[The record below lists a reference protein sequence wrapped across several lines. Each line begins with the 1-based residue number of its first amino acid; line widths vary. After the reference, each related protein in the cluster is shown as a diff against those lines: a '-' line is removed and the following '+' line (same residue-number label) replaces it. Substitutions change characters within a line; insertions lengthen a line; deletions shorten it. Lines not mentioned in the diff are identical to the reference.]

1 MQGTVI
7 RTAGSS
13 CLVRTADGGDV
24 ECTVRGKFRLKG
36 IRTTNPV
43 AVGDK
48 VEITVSPEGGGMI
61 VGLEDRKNYIIR
73 KATNLSK
80 QSQILGA
87 NIDMV
92 LLFVTIVRPETLTT
106 FIDRFIASAEAYG
119 VDVVLAFSKTDIY
132 TPQETERM
140 NALAALYEGIGYR
153 TVKFC
158 ALNGAP
164 ANVLEVLKDKVTLI
178 AGNSGTGKST
188 LVNAIVPGAGARTSE
203 ISESHL
209 TGMHTTTDSR
219 MYFLPQGGAVIDVP
233 GIKGFGTFN
242 MRREEVSHY
251 FRELFSIG
259 RECRFGNCTH
269 TGEPGCAVKKALE
282 EGRVARSRYASYLS
296 MLEDGGEAKYREAY

>member
-1 MQGTVI
+1 M
-7 RTAGSS
+7 
-13 CLVRTADGGDV
+13 
-24 ECTVRGKFRLKG
+24 ECTVRGNFRLKG

-43 AVGDK
+43 AVGDN

-61 VGLEDRKNYIIR
+61 VALGDRKNYIIR

-80 QSQILGA
+80 QSQILAA

-92 LLFVTIVRPETLTT
+92 LLFVTVARPETLTT

-119 VDVVLAFSKTDIY
+119 VEVVVAFSKTDIS
-132 TPQETERM
+132 TPAETERM
-140 NALAALYEGIGYR
+140 NELADLYENVGYR
-153 TVKFC
+153 NVKFS
-158 ALNGAP
+158 ALTGAP
-164 ANVLEVLKDKVTLI
+164 ANVLEILKNKVTLI

-188 LVNAIVPGAGARTSE
+188 LVNALIPGAGARTSE
-203 ISESHL
+203 ISECHL

-219 MYFLPQGGAVIDVP
+219 MYFLQQGGAVIDVP

-251 FRELFSIG
+251 FRELFLIG
-259 RECRFGNCTH
+259 RDCRFGNCTH

-282 EGRVARSRYASYLS
+282 EGRIAPSRYASYLN
-296 MLEDGGEAKYREAY
+296 MLEDGDESKYREAY

>member
-13 CLVRTADGGDV
+13 CLVRTTDGGDV
-24 ECTVRGKFRLKG
+24 ECTVRGNFRLKG

-43 AVGDK
+43 AVGDN

-61 VGLEDRKNYIIR
+61 VALGDRKNYIIR

-80 QSQILGA
+80 QSQILAA

-92 LLFVTIVRPETLTT
+92 LLFVTVARPETLTT

-119 VDVVLAFSKTDIY
+119 VEVVVAFSKTDIY
-132 TPQETERM
+132 TLAETERM
-140 NALAALYEGIGYR
+140 NELADLYENVGYR
-153 TVKFC
+153 NVKFS
-158 ALNGAP
+158 ALTGAP
-164 ANVLEVLKDKVTLI
+164 ANVLEILKNKVTLI

-188 LVNAIVPGAGARTSE
+188 LVNALIPGAGARTSE

-219 MYFLPQGGAVIDVP
+219 MYFLQQGGAVIDVP

-251 FRELFSIG
+251 FRELFLIG
-259 RECRFGNCTH
+259 RDCRFGNCTH

-282 EGRVARSRYASYLS
+282 EGRIAPSRYASYLN
-296 MLEDGGEAKYREAY
+296 MLEDGDESKYREAY

>member
-73 KATNLSK
+73 KSTNLSK

-92 LLFVTIVRPETLTT
+92 LLFVTIARPETLTT

-140 NALAALYEGIGYR
+140 NALATLYEGIGYR
-153 TVKFC
+153 TVRFC

-164 ANVLEVLKDKVTLI
+164 SNVLEVLKDKVTLI

-188 LVNAIVPGAGARTSE
+188 LVNALVPGAGARTSE

-251 FRELFSIG
+251 FRELFTIG

-269 TGEPGCAVKKALE
+269 TGEPGCAVRKALE
-282 EGRVARSRYASYLS
+282 EGRVAHSRYASYLS
-296 MLEDGGEAKYREAY
+296 MLEDGEEAKYREAY

>member
-13 CLVRTADGGDV
+13 CLVRTTDGGDV
-24 ECTVRGKFRLKG
+24 ECTVRGNFRLKG

-43 AVGDK
+43 AVGDN

-61 VGLEDRKNYIIR
+61 VALGDRRNYIIR

-80 QSQILGA
+80 QSQILAA

-92 LLFVTIVRPETLTT
+92 LLFVTVARPETLTT

-119 VDVVLAFSKTDIY
+119 VEVVVAFSKTDIY
-132 TPQETERM
+132 TPAETERM
-140 NALAALYEGIGYR
+140 NELADLYENVGYR
-153 TVKFC
+153 NVKFS
-158 ALNGAP
+158 ALTGAP
-164 ANVLEVLKDKVTLI
+164 ANVLEILNNKVTLI

-188 LVNAIVPGAGARTSE
+188 LVNALIPGAGARTSE

-219 MYFLPQGGAVIDVP
+219 MYFLQQGGAVIDVP

-251 FRELFSIG
+251 FRELFLIG
-259 RECRFGNCTH
+259 RDCRFGNCTH

-282 EGRVARSRYASYLS
+282 EGRIAPSRYASYLN
-296 MLEDGGEAKYREAY
+296 MLEDGDESKYREAY

>member
-13 CLVRTADGGDV
+13 CLVRTTDGGDV
-24 ECTVRGKFRLKG
+24 ECTVRGNFRLKG

-43 AVGDK
+43 AVGDN

-61 VGLEDRKNYIIR
+61 VALGDRKNYIIR

-80 QSQILGA
+80 QSQILAA

-92 LLFVTIVRPETLTT
+92 LLFVTVARPETLTT

-119 VDVVLAFSKTDIY
+119 VEVVVAFSKTDIY
-132 TPQETERM
+132 TPAETERM
-140 NALAALYEGIGYR
+140 NELADLYENVGYR
-153 TVKFC
+153 TVKFS
-158 ALNGAP
+158 ALTGAP
-164 ANVLEVLKDKVTLI
+164 ANVLEILKNKVTLI
-178 AGNSGTGKST
+178 EGNSGTGKST
-188 LVNAIVPGAGARTSE
+188 LVNALIPGAGARTSE

-219 MYFLPQGGAVIDVP
+219 MYFLQQGGAVIDVP

-251 FRELFSIG
+251 FRELFLIG
-259 RECRFGNCTH
+259 RDCRFGNCTH

-282 EGRVARSRYASYLS
+282 EGRIAPSRYASYLN
-296 MLEDGGEAKYREAY
+296 MLEDGDESKYREAY

>member
-13 CLVRTADGGDV
+13 CLVRTTDGRDV
-24 ECTVRGKFRLKG
+24 ECTVRGNFRLKG

-43 AVGDK
+43 AVGDN

-61 VGLEDRKNYIIR
+61 VALGDRKNYIIR

-80 QSQILGA
+80 QSQILAA

-92 LLFVTIVRPETLTT
+92 LLFVTVARPETLTT

-119 VDVVLAFSKTDIY
+119 VEVVVAFSKTDIY
-132 TPQETERM
+132 TPAETERM
-140 NALAALYEGIGYR
+140 NELADLYENVGYR
-153 TVKFC
+153 NVKFS
-158 ALNGAP
+158 ALTGAP
-164 ANVLEVLKDKVTLI
+164 ANVLEILKNKVTLI

-188 LVNAIVPGAGARTSE
+188 LVNALIPGAGARTSE

-219 MYFLPQGGAVIDVP
+219 MYFLQQGGAVIDVP

-251 FRELFSIG
+251 FRELFLIG
-259 RECRFGNCTH
+259 RDCRFGNCTH

-282 EGRVARSRYASYLS
+282 EGRIAPSRYASYLN
-296 MLEDGGEAKYREAY
+296 MLEDGDESKYREAY

>member
-13 CLVRTADGGDV
+13 CLVRTTDGGDV
-24 ECTVRGKFRLKG
+24 ECTVRGSFRLKG

-43 AVGDK
+43 AVGDN

-61 VGLEDRKNYIIR
+61 VALGDRKNYIIR

-80 QSQILGA
+80 QSQILAA

-92 LLFVTIVRPETLTT
+92 LLFVTVARPETLTT

-119 VDVVLAFSKTDIY
+119 VEVVVAFSKTDIY
-132 TPQETERM
+132 TPAETERM
-140 NALAALYEGIGYR
+140 NELADLYENVGYR
-153 TVKFC
+153 TVKFS
-158 ALNGAP
+158 ALTGAP
-164 ANVLEVLKDKVTLI
+164 ANVLEILKNKVTLI

-188 LVNAIVPGAGARTSE
+188 LVNALIPGARARTSE

-219 MYFLPQGGAVIDVP
+219 MYFLQQGGAVIDVP

-251 FRELFSIG
+251 FRELFLIG
-259 RECRFGNCTH
+259 RDCRFGNCTH

-282 EGRVARSRYASYLS
+282 EGRIAPSRYASYLN
-296 MLEDGGEAKYREAY
+296 MLEDGDESKYREAY

>member
-1 MQGTVI
+1 MRGTVI

-13 CLVRTADGGDV
+13 YLVRTTDGSDV
-24 ECTVRGKFRLKG
+24 ECSVRGNFRLKG

-43 AVGDK
+43 AVGDN
-48 VEITVSPEGGGMI
+48 VEITMTPEGSGMI
-61 VGLEDRKNYIIR
+61 VALGDRKNYIVR

-87 NIDMV
+87 NIDTV
-92 LLFVTIVRPETLTT
+92 LLFVTVARPETLTT

-119 VDVVLAFSKTDIY
+119 VEVVLAFSKTDTY
-132 TPQETERM
+132 SDAETEKMETMAR
-140 NALAALYEGIGYR
+140 LYENIGYR

-158 ALNGAP
+158 ALESIAP
-164 ANVLEVLKDKVTLI
+164 DVADVLRDKVTLI

-188 LVNAIVPGAGARTSE
+188 FVNSLVPDAGAKTSQ

-219 MYFLPQGGAVIDVP
+219 MYFLEQGGAVIDIP

-251 FRELFSIG
+251 FRELFDTG
-259 RECRFGNCTH
+259 HGCRFNNCTH
-269 TGEPGCAVKKALE
+269 TNEPGCAVKEAVE
-282 EGRVARSRYASYLS
+282 EGRIAHSRYASYLN
-296 MLEDGGEAKYREAY
+296 MLEDSCEPKYREAY

>member
-1 MQGTVI
+1 M
-7 RTAGSS
+7 
-13 CLVRTADGGDV
+13 
-24 ECTVRGKFRLKG
+24 ECTVRGNFRLKG

-43 AVGDK
+43 AVGDN

-61 VGLEDRKNYIIR
+61 VALGDRKNYIIR

-80 QSQILGA
+80 QSQILAA

-92 LLFVTIVRPETLTT
+92 LLFVTVARPETLTT

-119 VDVVLAFSKTDIY
+119 VEVVVAFSKTDIY
-132 TPQETERM
+132 TPAETERM
-140 NALAALYEGIGYR
+140 NELADLYENVGYR
-153 TVKFC
+153 NVKFS
-158 ALNGAP
+158 ALTGAP
-164 ANVLEVLKDKVTLI
+164 ANVLEILKNKVTLI

-188 LVNAIVPGAGARTSE
+188 LVNALIPGAGARTSE

-219 MYFLPQGGAVIDVP
+219 MYFLQQGGAVIDVP

-251 FRELFSIG
+251 FRELFLIG
-259 RECRFGNCTH
+259 RDCRFGNCTH

-282 EGRVARSRYASYLS
+282 EGRIAPSRYASYLN
-296 MLEDGGEAKYREAY
+296 MLEDGDESKYREAY

>member
-1 MQGTVI
+1 MRGTVI

-13 CLVRTADGGDV
+13 CLVRTTDGGDV
-24 ECTVRGKFRLKG
+24 ECTVRGNFRLKG

-43 AVGDK
+43 AVGDN

-61 VGLEDRKNYIIR
+61 VALGDRKNYIIR

-80 QSQILGA
+80 QSQILAA

-92 LLFVTIVRPETLTT
+92 LLFVTVARPETLTT

-119 VDVVLAFSKTDIY
+119 VEVVVAFSKTDIY
-132 TPQETERM
+132 TPAETERM
-140 NALAALYEGIGYR
+140 NELADLYENVGYR
-153 TVKFC
+153 NVKFS
-158 ALNGAP
+158 ALTGAP
-164 ANVLEVLKDKVTLI
+164 ANVLEILKNKVTLI

-188 LVNAIVPGAGARTSE
+188 LVNALIPGAGARTSE

-219 MYFLPQGGAVIDVP
+219 MYFLQQGGAVIDVP
-233 GIKGFGTFN
+233 GIKGFGTSN

-251 FRELFSIG
+251 FRELFLIG
-259 RECRFGNCTH
+259 RDCRFGNCTH

-282 EGRVARSRYASYLS
+282 EGRIAPSRYASYLN
-296 MLEDGGEAKYREAY
+296 MLEDGDESKYREAY

>member
-43 AVGDK
+43 AVGDR

-92 LLFVTIVRPETLTT
+92 LLFVTVARPETLTT